1 MSNPQPV
8 TFYIPIGVLETLEQI
23 APVRHV
29 GHNHYLF
36 GVKLSP
42 NRTIPQDS
50 WACLYD
56 EGELVINK
64 IKEETKNDE
73 DI

>member
-8 TFYIPIGVLETLEQI
+8 TFYIPIGVLEKLEQI
-23 APVRHV
+23 APVWRV
-29 GHNHYLF
+29 GHTRYLF
-36 GVKLSP
+36 GVRLSP

-56 EGELVINK
+56 EGELVITK

-73 DI
+73 DN